1 MAAKLGLNVEFIAG
15 DWRHG
20 ADPQAIEKRL
30 RADADKRIKAV
41 CVVHNETSTGV
52 TSRIAEVRRAID
64 AAQHP
69 ALFMVDTISSLA
81 SMDYRHDEWGVDVT
95 VAGSQKGLMLP
106 PGLSFNCISP
116 KALTAS
122 KAARLPRSY
131 WAWDEMTA
139 NGKNG
144 YFPYTPATN
153 LLYGLAEAL
162 KMLDEEGLDA
172 VFARHQRHAEAA
184 RRAVR
189 AWGLEVYALDPREYS
204 ASLTGVLMPA
214 GHDADRLRKVILD
227 AFELSLGTGLT
238 KPVEIV
244 VAAGAGGA
252 SDQMA
257 RMMQAAVQKNG
268 LMKQPMV
275 VSLKGGAS
283 GAEALMYMKSSAG
296 DPNKVLI
303 AYSLIYMLPL
313 SAKIPFNWRELS
325 PVSLIALDQFVL
337 WDNTTLPHANV
348 KDFIAAAKAANPPFK
363 MGGTGSKREDHV
375 LTVFIEKKTGAKF
388 AYLPYKSGGEAATQ
402 LVGNHTQSNVNNPSE
417 NLEVW
422 RAGQVRALCV
432 FDKERI
438 GYKTKVTDKQSW
450 NDIPTCKEEGLDVQ
464 YLMLRAM
471 FLPGKVTPEQA
482 AFYVDLFKKVTQTAE
497 YKDYMEKQAL
507 KPIFLTG
514 SDMLKFLEEDDTLNK
529 NLMTEAGF
537 VAN

>member
-1 MAAKLGLNVEFIAG
+1 MRTSIRIA
-15 DWRHG
+15 
-20 ADPQAIEKRL
+20 
-30 RADADKRIKAV
+30 
-41 CVVHNETSTGV
+41 V
-52 TSRIAEVRRAID
+52 TSL
-64 AAQHP
+64 AA
-69 ALFMVDTISSLA
+69 L
-81 SMDYRHDEWGVDVT
+81 
-95 VAGSQKGLMLP
+95 
-106 PGLSFNCISP
+106 
-116 KALTAS
+116 ALTS
-122 KAARLPRSY
+122 AAF
-131 WAWDEMTA
+131 AWE
-139 NGKNG
+139 
-144 YFPYTPATN
+144 P
-153 LLYGLAEAL
+153 
-162 KMLDEEGLDA
+162 
-172 VFARHQRHAEAA
+172 
-184 RRAVR
+184 
-189 AWGLEVYALDPREYS
+189 
-204 ASLTGVLMPA
+204 
-214 GHDADRLRKVILD
+214 
-227 AFELSLGTGLT
+227 T

-257 RMMQAAVQKNG
+257 RMMQAAIQKNG

-296 DPNKVLI
+296 DPNRVLI

-313 SAKIPFNWRELS
+313 SAKIPFNWRELT
-325 PVSLIALDQFVL
+325 PVSVIALDQFVL
-337 WDNTTLPHANV
+337 WDNTTLPQANV

-422 RAGQVRALCV
+422 RAGQVRPLCV

-438 GYKTKVTDKQSW
+438 QYKNKVTGKQSW

-471 FLPGKVTPEQA
+471 FLPGKVTREQTQ
-482 AFYVDLFKKVTQTAE
+482 FYIELFRKVSQTAE
-497 YKDYMEKQAL
+497 YKEYMEKQAL

-514 SDMLKFLEEDDTLNK
+514 KDMLKFLEEDDTLNK